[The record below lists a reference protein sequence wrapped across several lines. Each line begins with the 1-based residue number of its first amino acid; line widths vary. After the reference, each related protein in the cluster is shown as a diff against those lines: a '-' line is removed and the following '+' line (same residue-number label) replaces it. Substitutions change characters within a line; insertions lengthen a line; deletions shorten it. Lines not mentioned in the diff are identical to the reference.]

1 MRRFTAVFLGLIL
14 SAGISLG
21 QEADTSNAVTKIQ
34 QVQETASVVRKEC
47 EVEKDPKWAIGF
59 RASSITNL
67 PGTIIMQR
75 KVYSKG
81 YLSLGVEYNNN
92 PRNYYSTNIDSPY
105 YYTTDEK
112 ANGWS
117 IRLNPELLH
126 EFYKNN
132 LFNAFSGVSAT
143 YYYGKG
149 SSDYNQEQVN
159 YPADTT
165 ECISTSHTKYY
176 SYTIAIPVGLE
187 RDIMIGKRSFSV
199 GVESTFLS
207 YYYYYNKRE
216 GTRKYSDSD
225 YTGVYKDENETP
237 WQFSVKNPF
246 QSGVNI
252 KIKYCF

>member
-1 MRRFTAVFLGLIL
+1 MRNFTAVFLGLIL

-21 QEADTSNAVTKIQ
+21 QEADSNNAATEIQ
-34 QVQETASVVRKEC
+34 QVQEAAPAAQKEC
-47 EVEKDPKWAIGF
+47 EVKKDPKWAVGF
-59 RASSITNL
+59 RASSLTNL

-75 KVYSKG
+75 KIYNKG

-92 PRNYYSTNIDSPY
+92 PRNYYYTEIDSPY
-105 YYTTDEK
+105 YSISDEK
-112 ANGWS
+112 TNGWS
-117 IRLNPELLH
+117 VRLNPELLH

-132 LFNAFSGVSAT
+132 LFNAFSGLSAT
-143 YYYGKG
+143 YYYGKE
-149 SSDYNQEQVN
+149 STDYNREYTYYVS
-159 YPADTT
+159 DTT
-165 ECISTSHTKYY
+165 IYISTYQTKYY
-176 SYTIAIPVGLE
+176 NYTIAIPVGLE
-187 RDIMIGKRSFSV
+187 RDIIIGKRTFSV

-207 YYYYYNKRE
+207 FYYYYYKRE

-225 YTGVYKDENETP
+225 YTGVYINENETP